1 MYKLLLCWRYL
12 LTRYLAL
19 ACVISVMLGVAT
31 LIVVNS
37 VMAGFS
43 AKLRDRL
50 HGLLSDVVIESIG
63 YEGFNDP
70 DGKMAMIRNDPYLHD
85 KVEAITASM
94 EIFAMIHFDY
104 NGGTITRP
112 VHLIGVDA
120 KTRAEVGGF
129 SEYLVFQKDS
139 PRPTFE
145 MGKEARRQYQL
156 NNPPRLS
163 IIDPVDTPLPGEKPP
178 PDPPPVQAYVPHGIM
193 IGYALAH
200 VRRKDSHADSEE
212 KDFALLKPGDD
223 VTVITAGG
231 AKLAPVQAGFT
242 VVDFIK
248 TEMSEYDGNY
258 VFVPL
263 DYLQHIRAMDDRAT
277 ALQIRL
283 KDYGDALAIR
293 DYLQK
298 LFPKESY
305 LVSTW
310 EDKQGPLLG
319 AISIEKGLMNIL
331 LFLIIAV
338 AGFGIL
344 AIFTMIVSEK
354 TRDIGIL
361 KALGASSGGI
371 MHIFLGYGL
380 LLGMIG
386 ALLGTGIGLELTW
399 HINDIEKALSHYTGT
414 DIFPRSIYYFDRIP
428 TDVQTWSV
436 VLINGGAL
444 LIAVLFS
451 IFPALRAALLH
462 PVKALRYE

>member
-70 DGKMAMIRNDPYLHD
+70 AGKMEMIRNDPYLQD

-94 EIFAMIHFDY
+94 EIFAMIRFDY

-120 KTRAEVGGF
+120 AGRAQVGGF
-129 SEYLVFQKDS
+129 AEYLVYQKDS
-139 PRPTFE
+139 RRPTFDLGPE
-145 MGKEARRQYQL
+145 GRRQYQL
-156 NNPPRLS
+156 NNPPRLTL
-163 IIDPVDTPLPGEKPP
+163 IDPVDAPLPGEKPP
-178 PDPPPVQAYVPHGIM
+178 PDPPPAQVFMPHGII

-200 VRRKDSHADSEE
+200 VRKKNSHSDSDD
-212 KDFALLKPGDD
+212 KDFPLLRAGDD
-223 VTVITAGG
+223 VMVITAGG
-231 AKLAPVQAGFT
+231 PKLAPVQASFT

-263 DYLQHIRAMDDRAT
+263 DYLQHIRAMEDRAT
-277 ALQIRL
+277 ALQIRI
-283 KDYGDALAIR
+283 KDYGDAIAVR
-293 DYLQK
+293 DYLQH
-298 LFPKESY
+298 LFPRESY

-414 DIFPRSIYYFDRIP
+414 DIFPRDIYYFDRIP